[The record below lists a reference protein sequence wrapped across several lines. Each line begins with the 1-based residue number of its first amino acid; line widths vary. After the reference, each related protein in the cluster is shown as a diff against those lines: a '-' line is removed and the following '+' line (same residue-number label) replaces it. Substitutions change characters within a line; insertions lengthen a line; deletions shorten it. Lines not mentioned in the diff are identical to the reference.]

1 MIFKELL
8 NPTTTFGFNE
18 DTQEFMFNGQSI
30 SQEMDWM
37 TTSYINHD
45 YKKLGF
51 IMGDTIDKHA
61 WSKDDVMDAIKNN

>member
-1 MIFKELL
+1 
-8 NPTTTFGFNE
+8 
-18 DTQEFMFNGQSI
+18 MFNGQSI